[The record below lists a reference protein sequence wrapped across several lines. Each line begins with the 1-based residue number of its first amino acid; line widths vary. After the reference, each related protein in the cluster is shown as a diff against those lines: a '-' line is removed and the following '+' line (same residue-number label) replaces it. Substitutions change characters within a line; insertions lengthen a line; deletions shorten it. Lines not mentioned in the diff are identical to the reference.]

1 MIRAGAKPKVTMS
14 AKLSKSF
21 PIEEETF
28 NKRAKKP
35 SKKSN
40 TIERPI
46 KYEPKIKS
54 PSKILIIDKQPQSK
68 LQQVIAFGMCV
79 FIFMNN

>member
-21 PIEEETF
+21 PIEDETF

-54 PSKILIIDKQPQSK
+54 PSKILIIENN
-68 LQQVIAFGMCV
+68 
-79 FIFMNN
+79 IFNFEKMSLKTRPMFTFFHF

>member
-1 MIRAGAKPKVTMS
+1 M
-14 AKLSKSF
+14 
-21 PIEEETF
+21 
-28 NKRAKKP
+28 
-35 SKKSN
+35 
-40 TIERPI
+40 ERPI

-54 PSKILIIDKQPQSK
+54 LSKILIIDKQPQNK